1 MDIGWFWDTLYVYF
15 FILKD
20 YHLISTLGVGIP
32 PRICSTLCRPLR
44 LEGPTP
50 TPTLTPTI
58 PHRLPPLPPRP
69 HRNRSPPAH

>member
-1 MDIGWFWDTLYVYF
+1 MVLNTLYVYYF

-44 LEGPTP
+44 LGGPTPIPTP
-50 TPTLTPTI
+50 TPT
-58 PHRLPPLPPRP
+58 HRPPLLPPLRP
-69 HRNRSPPAH
+69 HQNQSPPAH